1 MKPSDGVC
9 SDSAAKARSTG
20 GAASGAHESSRSAK
34 RLDSRPSAAAFISE
48 TTANSVRAGGG
59 NIRTGLAFPSAMAPF
74 ASLLSAPWLRGV
86 CWAASFVTCITFVR
100 NRFLPTERLELGP
113 FWCTRTS

>member
-20 GAASGAHESSRSAK
+20 GAASGAHESSRSAR
-34 RLDSRPSAAAFISE
+34 RLDNRPSAAAFISE

-59 NIRTGLAFPSAMAPF
+59 NIRTGRIHSRLSHLSLCSLAS
-74 ASLLSAPWLRGV
+74 RGV
-86 CWAASFVTCITFVR
+86 LGSLIRHVHHFCR
-100 NRFLPTERLELGP
+100 N
-113 FWCTRTS
+113 